1 MQTET
6 SMGVTPTSRTSRKL
20 YIIAVVFALVLVT
33 SVVYAITPT
42 PEEVIQN
49 ELEALG
55 ESWDSW
61 NDIEAQE
68 HLNASEATERANR
81 ANEEK
86 VKVEDRAKALRLFFQ
101 SESL

>member
-1 MQTET
+1 MQTDT
-6 SMGVTPTSRTSRKL
+6 SMGISPKKTSRKTIYAGL
-20 YIIAVVFALVLVT
+20 VVLALVFLT

-42 PEEVIQN
+42 PAEVITN
-49 ELEALG
+49 EIEALG
-55 ESWDSW
+55 ESWGSW

-68 HLNASEATERANR
+68 RLNASEATERANR